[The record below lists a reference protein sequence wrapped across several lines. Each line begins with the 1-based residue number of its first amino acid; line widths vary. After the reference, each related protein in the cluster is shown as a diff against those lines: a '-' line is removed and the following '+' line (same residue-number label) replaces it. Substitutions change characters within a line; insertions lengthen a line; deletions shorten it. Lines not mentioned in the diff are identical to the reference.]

1 MARLGVLAAVFA
13 PVLGLVLLW
22 PAFGGSTAA
31 APQRDVG
38 EVSFLRLDP
47 ASLTNRGGRPA
58 TLDTGASQL
67 PASAGPAAEVN
78 LHMRGTSYQIQ
89 VSGTTLREGLAG
101 AGIFPKPS
109 DRLQPPLDT
118 PVHNGLHVYLE
129 QSLPIV
135 AYVDGGI
142 SSGYTLRSTVGQAL
156 ADMGIQLGASDR
168 VHPNLD
174 SSIVGPATV
183 KVTRVADE
191 LVTEEEIVE
200 YQVLRQA
207 SDDLEINTQAVAQ
220 EGEDG
225 LLKRTIRVDY
235 EDGVEVG
242 RSVVK
247 EWMEKDPTPKLIL
260 LGTKVIWRTIETP
273 SGPVKYREKLRMLAT
288 SYDASHGGKA
298 PGHPAYGLTSTG
310 MTAGRGVVA
319 VDPRIIR
326 LYTRLYIS
334 GYGLAVA
341 GDTGG
346 AIVGNRID
354 LGFEEGE
361 TGLWLSRYVDV
372 YVLD

>member
-1 MARLGVLAAVFA
+1 
-13 PVLGLVLLW
+13 
-22 PAFGGSTAA
+22 
-31 APQRDVG
+31 
-38 EVSFLRLDP
+38 
-47 ASLTNRGGRPA
+47 
-58 TLDTGASQL
+58 
-67 PASAGPAAEVN
+67 
-78 LHMRGTSYQIQ
+78 I
-89 VSGTTLREGLAG
+89 
-101 AGIFPKPS
+101 
-109 DRLQPPLDT
+109 
-118 PVHNGLHVYLE
+118 
-129 QSLPIV
+129 
-135 AYVDGGI
+135 
-142 SSGYTLRSTVGQAL
+142 
-156 ADMGIQLGASDR
+156 
-168 VHPNLD
+168 
-174 SSIVGPATV
+174 
-183 KVTRVADE
+183 
-191 LVTEEEIVE
+191 
-200 YQVLRQA
+200 
-207 SDDLEINTQAVAQ
+207 
-220 EGEDG
+220 
-225 LLKRTIRVDY
+225 
-235 EDGVEVG
+235 
-242 RSVVK
+242 
-247 EWMEKDPTPKLIL
+247 EKDPTPKLIL